1 MEHVLMLILIY
12 LVLGACAGVIFGT
25 LGVGGGL
32 LIVPG
37 LAWIFRLEHFPSDV
51 VMHMAVG
58 TSLAIMIISTIRAII
73 AHRRYETE
81 FWSIYRR
88 MLIGI
93 IIGVVGGG
101 VLGHFLHSRM
111 IAILFGA
118 FVLLMS
124 IGMFFMKSID
134 PKRQLPGNVS
144 MGIVGVIAGI
154 LSGLLG
160 IGGGVITI
168 PYLTYCNVKMRQS
181 LLISIATAL
190 TVSLFGTLTVM
201 ITGMYTPDLPAWSTG
216 YVYWPA
222 WLGASLGTVFSVPL
236 GVKLSYRLPI
246 PVLKHVFAVF
256 LLLIGVHLLFSH

>member
-1 MEHVLMLILIY
+1 MEHVFVLILIY
-12 LVLGACAGVIFGT
+12 LALGACAGVIFGT

-37 LAWIFRLEHFPSDV
+37 LAWIFRLEHFPPDI

-58 TSLAIMIISTIRAII
+58 TSLAVMIISTIRAII

-88 MLIGI
+88 MLMGV
-93 IIGVVGGG
+93 IIGVIGGG
-101 VLGHFLHSRM
+101 ILGHFLHSRM

-118 FVLLMS
+118 FVLFMA
-124 IGMFFMKSID
+124 IQMFFTRSID
-134 PKRQLPGNVS
+134 PKRQLPGNVA
-144 MGIVGVIAGI
+144 MGVVGTLAGL

-168 PYLTYCNVKMRQS
+168 PYLTYCNIKMRQS
-181 LLISIATAL
+181 LLVSIATAL
-190 TVSLFGTLTVM
+190 TVSLFGTFTVM
-201 ITGMYTPDLPAWSTG
+201 ITGLYAHDLPAWSSG

-222 WLGASLGTVFSVPL
+222 WLGISIGTIFFVPL